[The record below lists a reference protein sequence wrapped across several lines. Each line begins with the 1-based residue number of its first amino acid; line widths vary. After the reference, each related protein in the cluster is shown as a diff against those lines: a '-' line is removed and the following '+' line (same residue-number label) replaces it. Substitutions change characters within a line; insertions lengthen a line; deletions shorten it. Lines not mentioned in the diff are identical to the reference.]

1 MVLTQLV
8 NINVGLDL
16 YIEKVS
22 RKELAYFR
30 KVNFLI
36 PFFEGFF
43 NTEIENLEDLE
54 LTKESVEELR
64 DRCERVLNDR
74 TLAKDLLPTQGGFFF
89 GSINYDKYYYDDVVD
104 VLNNCVTLLQEFD
117 NLKEGESIIFNIWY

>member
-1 MVLTQLV
+1 VVLTQLV

>member
-1 MVLTQLV
+1 M
-8 NINVGLDL
+8 GLDL

-36 PFFEGFF
+36 PFFENYFDIK
-43 NTEIENLEDLE
+43 IENLEDLE
-54 LTKESVEELR
+54 LTKKSVEELR
-64 DRCERVLNDR
+64 DRCEQVLNDR

-89 GSINYDKYYYDDVVD
+89 GSINYDEYYYDDVVD
-104 VLNNCVTLLQEFD
+104 VLDNCNTLLQEFD

>member
-1 MVLTQLV
+1 M
-8 NINVGLDL
+8 GLDL

-54 LTKESVEELR
+54 LTRESIEELK
-64 DRCERVLNDR
+64 DRCESVLKDY
-74 TLAKDLLPTQGGFFF
+74 TLAKDLLPTQEGFFF
-89 GSINYDKYYYDDVVD
+89 GSTNYDEYYYDDVED
-104 VLNNCVTLLQEFD
+104 VLDNCNALLQEFEQ
-117 NLKEGESIIFNIWY
+117 LKEEESIIFKIWY

>member
-1 MVLTQLV
+1 M
-8 NINVGLDL
+8 GLDL
-16 YIEKVS
+16 YIDKVS

-36 PFFEGFF
+36 PFFESFF
-43 NTEIENLEDLE
+43 NTEINNLEDLKI
-54 LTKESVEELR
+54 TKESIKELK
-64 DRCERVLNDR
+64 DRCEHILADH
-74 TLAKDLLPTQGGFFF
+74 TIAKDLLPTRGGCLF
-89 GSINYDKYYYDDVVD
+89 GSVAYNKYYYEDVEK